1 MVKKYH
7 MHKKEESDYWAQ
19 CLQPWKQVT
28 KERRNREGRN
38 NIIRGK
44 YMVILR
50 FSSLQLFLG
59 SALTASCSSEPL

>member
-1 MVKKYH
+1 MVKKCH

-38 NIIRGK
+38 NIIRGQ

>member
-7 MHKKEESDYWAQ
+7 MCKKEESDYWAQ

-38 NIIRGK
+38 NIIREK

-50 FSSLQLFLG
+50 FSSLQLSLG
-59 SALTASCSSEPL
+59 SALIAICSSEPL